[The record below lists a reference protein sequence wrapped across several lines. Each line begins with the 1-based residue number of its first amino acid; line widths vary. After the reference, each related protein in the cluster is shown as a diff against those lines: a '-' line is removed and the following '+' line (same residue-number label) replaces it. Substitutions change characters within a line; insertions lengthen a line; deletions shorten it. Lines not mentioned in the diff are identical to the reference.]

1 MSEFNLDGRIGEI
14 LWPHPFSGEPV
25 QVATSSGLPPEGKVF
40 VAPYAMTSTAIK
52 QLIRDVIAEVTP
64 EPKFI
69 EWGVNNG
76 GRMIDVDEL
85 EDKVKGL
92 GL

>member
-1 MSEFNLDGRIGEI
+1 MSEFNLDERIEQFNPAEI
-14 LWPHPFSGEPV
+14 PGYYEVSAE
-25 QVATSSGLPPEGKVF
+25 S
-40 VAPYAMTSTAIK
+40 IK